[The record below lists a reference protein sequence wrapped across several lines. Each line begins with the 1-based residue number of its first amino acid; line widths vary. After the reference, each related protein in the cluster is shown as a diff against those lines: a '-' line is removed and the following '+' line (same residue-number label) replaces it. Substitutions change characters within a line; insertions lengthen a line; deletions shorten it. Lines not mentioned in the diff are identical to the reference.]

1 MKTANVLI
9 EAATKVM
16 LMYIGKIQFEYNAKL
31 YY

>member
-16 LMYIGKIQFEYNAKL
+16 LMYIGKIHFEYNGKL